1 MTSSRKVKVALAV
14 VLALVLVGGLTT
26 VVLNVSRIGT
36 SRIVAYFDNSN
47 GIYTGDNVLILGVP
61 VGKIEKIEPEPLRA
75 KITFDVDDTYKV
87 PADVKAVIVSPT
99 LVTVRAIQLTPAYT
113 GGPTMGSGAIIPQ
126 QRTAVPVEFDDLRQ
140 QLQKLT
146 AALQPTQPGGES
158 TLGEFIN
165 TAADNLRGQG
175 ANIRDTL
182 VKLSEAFS
190 VLGDHSNDI
199 FGTLKNLATLVSAL
213 QSSTDLLRHL
223 NRNLASVTG
232 LLADDPDALANAA
245 KDLNTAVGDVQS
257 FVAENREPIGTASDK
272 LTSISQALIGSLDD
286 LKQTLHIAPTAFQ
299 NLTNIYHPAFGALT
313 GDLAMNN
320 FADPISFICGA
331 IQAASRLNMEQ
342 AAKLCVQ
349 YLAPI
354 VKNRQY
360 NFFPLGGNPYV
371 APIARPNEVTFS
383 EDWLRPLTEPGQ
395 VRDYYEGP
403 LPDENQIPPGTTPP
417 VAAPAAAPDNAAP
430 QAAGPAPDNT
440 GPQGLPAEATPTDP
454 AAGLPGLMVP
464 PARGGS

>member
-146 AALQPTQPGGES
+146 AALQPTQPGGQS

-182 VKLSEAFS
+182 IKLSQAFS